1 MGSPATGLDFHIVD
15 VFAEKK
21 YAGNQLA
28 VVRNAGGL
36 STSTMQQ
43 IAREMHFS
51 ETTFV
56 ISDEPRKA
64 AYDVRIFTPA
74 TELPFA
80 GHPVLG
86 TAQVI
91 RDEIIRK
98 RINGLK
104 LNLKIGQI
112 SVRFEDK
119 PGRMNMVWM
128 RQNEPD
134 FGEVLDRASVS
145 KVLNLEEQDIDS
157 RFPIQDVTTGL
168 ATLIVPLKSMAALN
182 RARVST
188 ALYFELIEKI
198 RAKAILVFSPETH
211 EKDNDLSVRVFTDF
225 AGVPED
231 PATGSSNGC
240 LAGYLANY
248 QYFGKN
254 QLEVSVEQGY
264 NIKRPSKL
272 YLKAATRKNRIE
284 VDVGGKVVPI
294 AKGKLL

>member
-1 MGSPATGLDFHIVD
+1 MRASAAGLDFYIVD

-28 VVRNAGGL
+28 VVRKAAGL

-56 ISDEPRKA
+56 ISDEPRKGG
-64 AYDVRIFTPA
+64 YDVRIFTPA
-74 TELPFA
+74 SELPFA

-98 RINGLK
+98 RVDRLK

-112 SVRFEDK
+112 PVRFGDK
-119 PGRMNMVWM
+119 REGSRLVWM
-128 RQNEPD
+128 RQKEPD
-134 FGEVLDRASVS
+134 FGEVFDRATIS
-145 KVLNLEEQDIDS
+145 KILNLEEKDIDS

-168 ATLIVPLKSMAALN
+168 ATFVVPLRTMDALK
-182 RARVST
+182 RAKVST
-188 ALYFELIEKI
+188 ALYFELIERT
-198 RAKAILVFSPETH
+198 RAKPLLVFSPETH
-211 EKDNDLSVRVFTDF
+211 EKGNDLSVRVFTDF
-225 AGVPED
+225 AGIPED

-240 LAGYLANY
+240 LAGYLAKHR
-248 QYFGKN
+248 YFGEDHIDVK
-254 QLEVSVEQGY
+254 VEQGY
-264 NIKRPSKL
+264 QIKRPSRL
-272 YLKAATRKNRIE
+272 YLRAATHGDRIE

-294 AKGKLL
+294 AKGKLQ